1 MPSLN
6 CERYASRDM
15 HFSNS
20 LIIHNVVTQPERLIL
35 VRWMSLET
43 QWKTSWKPHVFGDD
57 FKPVYKMFLNLHIQR
72 ARRTHEDEKLYLI
85 TELQYTLEQA
95 YLLLTLNVTVSKYQN
110 NNDKCHIKQ
119 HHCTFCPKHRSRGL
133 KSNFSFFSSMKRHI
147 SQLFTHSGKLFWLNI
162 FPLTVWQLL
171 G

>member
-6 CERYASRDM
+6 CERYASHEM

-72 ARRTHEDEKLYLI
+72 ARRTHEDEKL
-85 TELQYTLEQA
+85 TELQYVYTSEQA

-110 NNDKCHIKQ
+110 KQWQVPHKATPLHLLSEASIDRIK
-119 HHCTFCPKHRSRGL
+119 
-133 KSNFSFFSSMKRHI
+133 I
-147 SQLFTHSGKLFWLNI
+147 
-162 FPLTVWQLL
+162 QLL
-171 G
+171 ILFLDGTTYFTAFHTLW